1 MLETSFV
8 VTCLDALEVVWVVIL
23 YIRLDFEGK
32 RREVPS
38 AEGFELIW
46 DRVSFADDST

>member
-23 YIRLDFEGK
+23 YVRLDFEE
-32 RREVPS
+32 RRDVPS

-46 DRVSFADDST
+46 DCVSCADDST